1 MKVVDLRIGV
11 PIVEAVRE
19 VKAMSY
25 DEKERIVAE
34 FNDFIID
41 SNKSEEENLKE
52 YYSQWNKFIENGID
66 WEQRRYEIA
75 KELLPQTY
83 NVYSNSVDKDPFD
96 KPVERA
102 ISLADTL
109 IEELKKN
116 FKDKNE

>member
-11 PIVEAVRE
+11 SIVEAVRE

-41 SNKSEEENLKE
+41 SNKSEQENLKE
-52 YYSQWNKFIENGID
+52 YYSQYNKFIEDGID

-75 KELLPQTY
+75 KDVLPQIY
-83 NVYSNSVDKDPFD
+83 NYYVNRMIDNQFPIPTEKAV
-96 KPVERA
+96 A
-102 ISLADTL
+102 LADNL
-109 IEELKKN
+109 IEELKKKRN
-116 FKDKNE
+116 D